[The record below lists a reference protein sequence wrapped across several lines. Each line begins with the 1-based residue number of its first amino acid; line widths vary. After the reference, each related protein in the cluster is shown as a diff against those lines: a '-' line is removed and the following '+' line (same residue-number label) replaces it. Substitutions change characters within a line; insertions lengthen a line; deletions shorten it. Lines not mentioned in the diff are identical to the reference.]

1 MLSDGDV
8 TRMSQSFV
16 CVKLDPR
23 ETRDGMQ
30 HKTTKYVPELVVI
43 DSKGKFVSSL
53 ESRSPPALV
62 NEMRQALEKAN
73 GG

>member
-1 MLSDGDV
+1 MLSDDAVGK
-8 TRMSQSFV
+8 MSRSFV

-43 DSKGKFVSSL
+43 DSKERFVRSL
-53 ESRSPPALV
+53 ESRSAPELV